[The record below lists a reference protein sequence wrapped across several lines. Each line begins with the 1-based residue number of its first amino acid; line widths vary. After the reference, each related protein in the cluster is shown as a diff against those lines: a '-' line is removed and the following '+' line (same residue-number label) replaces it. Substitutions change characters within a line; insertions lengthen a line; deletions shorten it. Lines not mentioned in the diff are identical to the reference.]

1 MDDSAWR
8 TIDRMLGSLIRAY
21 ACPRMTSFQV
31 KNYSFQIFPRNRAEA
46 TPLSKMRCL
55 AHSHRTIK
63 CLSGIQ
69 PCLHHG

>member
-46 TPLSKMRCL
+46 TPFPK
-55 AHSHRTIK
+55 
-63 CLSGIQ
+63 
-69 PCLHHG
+69 